1 MLDFSEE
8 QKQVQKA
15 IRSWCVQNLEPKV
28 LAMEAGELDVYPVMK
43 EMAQT
48 FGIIDM
54 VKTMFEQIRQTPQSA
69 SDGEKP
75 SKRGLASDP
84 ALMAILT
91 MELSRVCPGF
101 ALAFG
106 ASLGLFAGGVMAR
119 GTKEQKIKYAL
130 PVLSLEKI
138 GAWGLTEPGAGSD
151 AFGSMKTRAQA
162 TDADGGGYRISGS
175 KTFITNAPFA
185 DYFLVYAKLS

>member
-15 IRSWCVQNLEPKV
+15 IRAWCVQNLEPKV
-28 LAMEAGELDVYPVMK
+28 LGMEAGEIDVYPVMRQ
-43 EMAQT
+43 MAET

-54 VKTMFEQIRQTPQSA
+54 IKTSFEKMKA
-69 SDGEKP
+69 SGGQEGDRKKGI
-75 SKRGLASDP
+75 ASDP

-106 ASLGLFAGGVMAR
+106 ASLGLFAGGVLGR
-119 GTKEQKIKYAL
+119 GTIKQKLDYAL
-130 PVLSLEKI
+130 PVLTFEKI

-151 AFGSMKTRAQA
+151 AFGSMK
-162 TDADGGGYRISGS
+162 
-175 KTFITNAPFA
+175 
-185 DYFLVYAKLS
+185 